1 MKIAIFGATGQTGG
15 HAMRLALEAGHHVRV
30 LARDPAKLT
39 TKHDRLEVVQGDAT
53 KVEDCARVIDGCDA
67 VIAALGPPGLGTTT
81 LRQDAAKAVTAAMK
95 DKGAKKIVWLSAFG
109 VGENMAQAR
118 RTSFLATLFMKLV
131 LAKTYVD
138 ADAAEQVLRGTDLD
152 YVICRPPGL
161 RNRAARGHVDEVPED
176 RKAPRISIPRADVA
190 AWMLKAA
197 SEDRYARQAVTIC

>member
-1 MKIAIFGATGQTGG
+1 MTPKIG
-15 HAMRLALEAGHHVRV
+15 LAAYYNSLNSVRGFALAPHHYPIVAGLE
-30 LARDPAKLT
+30 D
-39 TKHDRLEVVQGDAT
+39 DRIENFLV
-53 KVEDCARVIDGCDA
+53 
-67 VIAALGPPGLGTTT
+67 LGPPGLGTTT

-95 DKGAKKIVWLSAFG
+95 DKGAKKLVWLSAFG

-131 LAKTYVD
+131 LARTYVD
-138 ADAAEQVLRGTDLD
+138 ADAAEHVLRGSDLD
-152 YVICRPPGL
+152 YVICRPPEL

-176 RKAPRISIPRADVA
+176 RKLPRISIPRADVA

>member
-1 MKIAIFGATGQTGG
+1 MKIAIFGATGKTGG

-53 KVEDCARVIDGCDA
+53 KVEDCARVIEGCDA

-95 DKGAKKIVWLSAFG
+95 DKGAKKLVWLSAFG

-131 LAKTYVD
+131 LARTYVD
-138 ADAAEQVLRGTDLD
+138 ADAAEHVLRGSDLD
-152 YVICRPPGL
+152 YVICRPPEL

-176 RKAPRISIPRADVA
+176 RKLPRISIPRADVA